1 MTKILLE
8 KLKEAVVAVLP
19 ITIIVVILNFVT
31 TPMPTLNLLA
41 FIFGALFLIG
51 GMALYSLGSETSMH
65 AIGSQMGRLL
75 TKKKKLPTILIVAF
89 IIGFIVTIAEPDLMV
104 LAGQVGEAIP
114 PTVLLVTIAT
124 GVGIFLLLS
133 FLRIFLKI
141 NLNVLLIVFYVV
153 LFAFAVFVDK
163 NFVPLAFDSG
173 GVTTGPIT
181 VPFIMALGIGISANL
196 GGKNSQENSFGMIA
210 LCSVGPILM
219 VVLLGLFY
227 HPEIAPDAGLPQDLT
242 QFSSVAQVLG
252 AFVRAFPHYL
262 KEVGIALLPVTLF
275 FVLFQSIS
283 GKMPTIQWLKIGVGL
298 VYTYVGLSIFL
309 TSVNV
314 GFMSAGSYI
323 GKVLAGLDQNWLI
336 IPVGMLIGACIVL
349 AEPAVHVLTKQVEEI
364 TSGIIGRN
372 TMLKV
377 LSISVCLS
385 VGLSMVR
392 ILTGLS
398 IWWIIVP
405 GYTVALALSF
415 FIPQIFTGIAFDSG
429 GVASGPMTT
438 TFLLPFALGACAQLG
453 GNAFTDAFGVVA
465 LVAMTPLVTIQLLG
479 LVYKI
484 KLSQK
489 ARLTEEIQ
497 RQILLEGEEII
508 DVAKFFAQQKPR
520 RVKKEKKQSEK
531 SA

>member
-1 MTKILLE
+1 
-8 KLKEAVVAVLP
+8 
-19 ITIIVVILNFVT
+19 
-31 TPMPTLNLLA
+31 MPTLNLVA
-41 FIFGALFLIG
+41 FLLGALFLIG
-51 GMALYSLGSETSMH
+51 GMALYSLGSDTSMT
-65 AIGSQMGRLL
+65 AIGTQIGRLL
-75 TKKKKLPTILIVAF
+75 TTKRRRLPTILLVAF

-104 LAGQVGEAIP
+104 LAGQVGDAIP

-133 FLRIFLKI
+133 FLRIFVKI
-141 NLNVLLIVFYVV
+141 NLNVLLVVFYVI
-153 LFAFAVFVDK
+153 LFALAGFVDS

-181 VPFIMALGIGISANL
+181 VPFIMALGIGLSANL
-196 GGKNSQENSFGMIA
+196 GGKNSQDNSFGMIA

-227 HPEIAPDAGLPQDLT
+227 HPEISPEAGRPQDMVT
-242 QFSSVAQVLG
+242 YTGFVQVLG
-252 AFVRAFPHYL
+252 TFVKAFPHYL
-262 KEVGIALLPVTLF
+262 KEVGVALLPITAF
-275 FVLFQSIS
+275 FALFQSFN
-283 GKMPTIQWLKIGVGL
+283 GKLSRLQWLKIGVGL
-298 VYTYVGLSIFL
+298 VYTYVGLSVFL

-323 GKVLAGLDQNWLI
+323 GKTLAGLGNNCLI
-336 IPVGMLIGACIVL
+336 VPVGMVIGACIVL

-364 TSGIIGRN
+364 TSGIIKRS

-377 LSISVCLS
+377 LSVSVCVS

-392 ILTGLS
+392 VLTGLS

-405 GYTVALALSF
+405 GYAVALLLSLF
-415 FIPQIFTGIAFDSG
+415 VPKIFTGIAFDSG

-465 LVAMTPLVTIQLLG
+465 FVAMTPLVTIQCLG
-479 LVYKI
+479 VVYKI
-484 KLSQK
+484 KLSQRAK
-489 ARLTEEIQ
+489 LTEEIK
-497 RQILLEGEEII
+497 RQIALEGDEIV
-508 DVAKFFAQQKPR
+508 DVAKFFASQKPR
-520 RVKKEKKQSEK
+520 RSKKGGATK
-531 SA
+531 